1 MPTPPTSPKARVGIL
16 GALILA
22 LCLHAGAASAGDAV
36 SLTKDLD
43 IRQVP
48 MLDIKPEPAAAAAAA
63 AGTELKVKASVDRS
77 DRVYRHGDAVVL
89 TVETSEDAYVWVY
102 DTGTSGKVHQIFP
115 NRHHDGNFMR
125 ANVPMRIP
133 AEGASYQLVA
143 NHPRGAELITVIAS
157 KDAAPVDVEAT
168 GAAGPF
174 LALRGT
180 AGSVAKDISVSLKKS
195 HPVWTSDQQVIYIQ

>member
-1 MPTPPTSPKARVGIL
+1 MQAAATSPKAPFGIL
-16 GALILA
+16 GALSLA
-22 LCLHAGAASAGDAV
+22 LCLNAAAASAEDAA
-36 SLTKDLD
+36 SITKDLD
-43 IRQVP
+43 IRQMP
-48 MLDIKPEPAAAAAAA
+48 MLDIKPEPASAAETVSGAKL
-63 AGTELKVKASVDRS
+63 EVKASVDRT

-115 NRHHDGNFMR
+115 NRHHDGNFVR
-125 ANVPMRIP
+125 ANVPVRIP

-157 KDAAPVDVEAT
+157 KDAAPVDVEAA

-195 HPVWTSDQQVIYIQ
+195 HPAWTSDQQVIYIQ